1 MTAGELSVFICSQM
15 RHSQPQH
22 QALKG
27 RFAVRKCR
35 GKEFS

>member
-1 MTAGELSVFICSQM
+1 MTAGELSVFICGQM
-15 RHSQPQH
+15 RHSPPRH